1 MFAFSPH
8 LSLQLKPLTHSTP
21 VSLKAGLYLVA
32 TPIGNL
38 GDITLRALET
48 LRHCS
53 VIACEDTRTSRKLLS
68 AYSIDKPLISYHDH
82 SDAQERSQIIDRAR
96 EGQSIALISDAG
108 TPLVSDPGYKLVN
121 SFYDAGLPVTCIPGA
136 CSVITALVL
145 SGLPPDR
152 FFFAGFADRKTWPAL
167 VSLKATLVFLES
179 ARRVLAT
186 LQAMATVFANRQV
199 AVVREMTKLFE
210 ERRLESF
217 AALITHYETAGLPKG
232 EIVLVL
238 GPPAHKAIQESEID
252 ALLVNALKTHSMR
265 DACTLVAGALATSR
279 KEVYQRGLLLHK
291 TSKDS

>member
-8 LSLQLKPLTHSTP
+8 LSILLKPLTHSSP

-38 GDITLRALET
+38 GDITVRALET

-121 SFYDAGLPVTCIPGA
+121 SFYDADLPVTCIPGA

-152 FFFAGFADRKTWPAL
+152 FFFAGFADRKTWSEL
-167 VSLKATLVFLES
+167 VSLKATLE
-179 ARRVLAT
+179 
-186 LQAMATVFANRQV
+186 AMATVFANRQV

-210 ERRLESF
+210 ERRLGSF
-217 AALITHYETAGLPKG
+217 AALIAHYETAGLPKG

-252 ALLVNALKTHSMR
+252 ALLVDALKTHSMR